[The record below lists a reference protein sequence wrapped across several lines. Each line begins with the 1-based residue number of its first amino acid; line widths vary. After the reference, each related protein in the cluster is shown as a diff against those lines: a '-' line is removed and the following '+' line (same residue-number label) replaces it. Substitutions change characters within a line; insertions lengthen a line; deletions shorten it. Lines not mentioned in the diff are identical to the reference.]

1 MAETA
6 LDPIAEYKDDMDKF
20 VTLVNDC
27 IVELGSQIETYY
39 ILYDE
44 THDENYKTILE
55 NCNKLLTKWSL
66 LRYFLLQC
74 ERKSRLM

>member
-1 MAETA
+1 MAESK
-6 LDPIAEYKDDMDKF
+6 LDPIAEYKDDIDEF
-20 VTLVNDC
+20 VTLANDC
-27 IVELGSQIETYY
+27 VVKLESQIKTYD

-44 THDENYKTILE
+44 THDENYKTIIE
-55 NCNKLLTKWSL
+55 NCNELLAKWSL